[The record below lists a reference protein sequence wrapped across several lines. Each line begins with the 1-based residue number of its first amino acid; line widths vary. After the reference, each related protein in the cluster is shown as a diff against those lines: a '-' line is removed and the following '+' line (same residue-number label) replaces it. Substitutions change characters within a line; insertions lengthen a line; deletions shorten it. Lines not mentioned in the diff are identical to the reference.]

1 MSNKNSALIHF
12 HLYSLGVDTCARHAM
27 KLGKEKKVTCNCIEL
42 LLIFFV
48 CCIFFWNIA
57 VWQFY
62 FLSKKQLH
70 VSSFVDRCFVIVFS
84 SSVFRFHRLLI
95 VVVTFRLSFHRHRHQ
110 NLKPLSFTKTL
121 SRGNQK
127 VVNFVKTAI
136 LLYVQKTSTFSKDSQ
151 SLKVFLLAVLWKL
164 SEPKINAIFQK
175 KNK

>member
-1 MSNKNSALIHF
+1 MSNKNSAFIHF

-48 CCIFFWNIA
+48 CCIFFFWNIA

-95 VVVTFRLSFHRHRHQ
+95 VVVTFRLSFIVIVIKTW
-110 NLKPLSFTKTL
+110 NLSPLPKLFLAETKKLSTSSKRPSYFTCKKQAL
-121 SRGNQK
+121 SRK
-127 VVNFVKTAI
+127 I
-136 LLYVQKTSTFSKDSQ
+136 
-151 SLKVFLLAVLWKL
+151 LKVWKFF
-164 SEPKINAIFQK
+164 S
-175 KNK
+175 

>member
-1 MSNKNSALIHF
+1 MQLHWASFNFFRVLHF
-12 HLYSLGVDTCARHAM
+12 
-27 KLGKEKKVTCNCIEL
+27 
-42 LLIFFV
+42 
-48 CCIFFWNIA
+48 FFWNIA

-151 SLKVFLLAVLWKL
+151 SLKVFLLAVLW
-164 SEPKINAIFQK
+164 FCQHQYF
-175 KNK
+175 KNFIVDWYANWILKN